1 MSTSTFDPFRGL
13 DRTFDR
19 LFNDSLRGTTG
30 NAIMPMDLYRS
41 GESFVAHID
50 LPGVDPGS
58 IDIDVEDRTLTV
70 RAERTASEDEGAQ
83 WLSRERPTG
92 TFARQLSLGRGLALD
107 RIEADYRD
115 GVLSLTIPV
124 AEEAK
129 PRKISVSH
137 AGSHQAIG
145 SSSDKSAD
153 KSSGNG
159 SDSGSDSGSDARSGS
174 DAGSD
179 EAQLHAAV

>member
-1 MSTSTFDPFRGL
+1 MSTTTFDPFRSI

-19 LFNDSLRGTTG
+19 LLGEGLRGASATG
-30 NAIMPMDLYRS
+30 SIMPMDLYRS

-50 LPGVDPGS
+50 LPGVDPS
-58 IDIDVEDRTLTV
+58 TIHIDVEDRTLTV
-70 RAERTASEDEGAQ
+70 RAERTSPDAEGAQ

-107 RIEADYRD
+107 RIQADYRD
-115 GVLSLTIPV
+115 GVLSLNIPV

-137 AGSHQAIG
+137 GSSPQAIG
-145 SSSDKSAD
+145 SSDDAEASRSAE
-153 KSSGNG
+153 S
-159 SDSGSDSGSDARSGS
+159 A
-174 DAGSD
+174 
-179 EAQLHAAV
+179 

>member
-1 MSTSTFDPFRGL
+1 MSTTTFDPFRSI

-19 LFNDSLRGTTG
+19 LLGEGLRGASTSG
-30 NAIMPMDLYRS
+30 SIMPMDLYRS
-41 GESFVAHID
+41 GESFIAHID
-50 LPGVDPGS
+50 LPGVDPSS

-70 RAERTASEDEGAQ
+70 RAERQPPEADGDQ

-107 RIEADYRD
+107 RIQADYRD

-129 PRKISVSH
+129 PRRITVSH
-137 AGSHQAIG
+137 AGSQTDG
-145 SSSDKSAD
+145 DDSPRTLESSEAKAADTRTSSPASA
-153 KSSGNG
+153 
-159 SDSGSDSGSDARSGS
+159 
-174 DAGSD
+174 
-179 EAQLHAAV
+179 